1 MLYIDDHKTPWFLN
15 FSVEAKCSCKIGGIV
30 PMQSGQTFFLFFEM
44 FLLGGYSSSIMGQ
57 KKLSIKMV
65 GLYLRALNPKP

>member
-1 MLYIDDHKTPWFLN
+1 
-15 FSVEAKCSCKIGGIV
+15 
-30 PMQSGQTFFLFFEM
+30 MQSGQTFFLFFEM